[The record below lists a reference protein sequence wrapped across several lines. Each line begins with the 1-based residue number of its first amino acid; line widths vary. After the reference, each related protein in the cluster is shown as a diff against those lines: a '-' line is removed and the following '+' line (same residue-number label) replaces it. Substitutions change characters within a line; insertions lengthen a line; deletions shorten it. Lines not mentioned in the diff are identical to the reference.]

1 MKKQVSRKKVIEKK
15 LMPQVLR
22 ILEAQGRES
31 LEQARKRLSAIR
43 VENVEAREGLK
54 LYAKIWS
61 DTIHPALL
69 SLSCDAVSSNPF
81 DVADLQVAVL
91 LLTAAMD
98 IHDDVLDKS
107 KTKGS
112 NPTIYGRFGED
123 LAILIGD
130 ALLLEGFM
138 MMHSLRRSMDVESS
152 DRIMEIVNNCL
163 LEVGNAHLME
173 LELKR
178 KIRVAPDEIL
188 RLIEK
193 KAAIFEGICEIGA
206 IAGNGSEGQ
215 IKVLKAVGRAFGY
228 LVMLREEFIDM
239 FESAELSSRLKN
251 EYPPLPI
258 LYAIENHKVKKTVAS
273 LRRSRRITEDA
284 TQELVSV
291 VYEDRNVI
299 KLKET
304 MTVKAMQTIE
314 LLNAYVMKKE
324 PASKLALLLRG
335 TLEDLK

>member
-1 MKKQVSRKKVIEKK
+1 
-15 LMPQVLR
+15 
-22 ILEAQGRES
+22 
-31 LEQARKRLSAIR
+31 
-43 VENVEAREGLK
+43 
-54 LYAKIWS
+54 
-61 DTIHPALL
+61 
-69 SLSCDAVSSNPF
+69 
-81 DVADLQVAVL
+81 
-91 LLTAAMD
+91 
-98 IHDDVLDKS
+98 
-107 KTKGS
+107 
-112 NPTIYGRFGED
+112 
-123 LAILIGD
+123 
-130 ALLLEGFM
+130 
-138 MMHSLRRSMDVESS
+138 
-152 DRIMEIVNNCL
+152 
-163 LEVGNAHLME
+163 ME

-193 KAAIFEGICEIGA
+193 KAAIFEGICEIGV

-215 IKVLKAVGRAFGY
+215 IKALKAVGRAFGY

-284 TQELVSV
+284 IQELVSV

-314 LLNAYVMKKE
+314 LLNAHVMKKE